1 MSDDMEDESDDPFE
15 EYQVGYRK
23 PPKHGQFPKG
33 RSGNPSGRPKQ
44 PVFDINSV
52 FDGDLVAN
60 NGAVASKR
68 ELLVMRT
75 LNDAMRGDQKAFA
88 RFLRWVKQSGLL
100 KDLLPQTSGR
110 VIFFPHTAPINF
122 VTKNDGGGNI

>member
-1 MSDDMEDESDDPFE
+1 MSDDKTGSPTDSDSE
-15 EYQVGYRK
+15 VGYGK
-23 PPKHGQFPKG
+23 PPKHTQFQKG
-33 RSGNPSGRPKQ
+33 KSGNPSGRPKK

-75 LNDAMRGDQKAFA
+75 LNDAARANQRAFSQLLQWIQK
-88 RFLRWVKQSGLL
+88 SGLL
-100 KDLLPQTSGR
+100 KDLTKSQGGR
-110 VIFFPHTAPINF
+110 AIFFDRNGQVVPRKLP
-122 VTKNDGGGNI
+122 V